1 MQLFKKFKLK
11 AAVFFLIINYSLL
24 ITNYCKAQDSSH
36 IRISLLTCAPGNDQL
51 YETFGHSALRV
62 TDSSSVTDYVFNY
75 GTFNFGD
82 PGFYLKFIRGK
93 LLYYVSVEDFK
104 DFESDYQQDDRAITE
119 QLLNFSAEEK
129 IKIEE
134 ALINNT
140 RDENKYYKYDFFF
153 DNCTTRLRDIIETN
167 KHPHPVIKPVMP
179 PGTTFRQAIYQYL
192 DKGKEYWS
200 KLGIDLLLGAKTD
213 AVMTTAQSQFLPEN
227 LMVSLDSANINH
239 QLVISK
245 TNLFSTTPNNNDNSL
260 FTPGILFS
268 SILIVIILLS
278 LSKNNFIQKFLL
290 GFDGLL
296 FFLTGLLGI
305 IMVLMWTAT
314 DHVLCANNFN
324 LLWAWPMH
332 SVMAFYIHSK
342 KRWVKKYYLATAVLS
357 SVVLLAWFF
366 LPQQMNNSL
375 IPIVLLLIYRSANS
389 YLKT

>member
-1 MQLFKKFKLK
+1 MKKLK
-11 AAVFFLIINYSLL
+11 IKIVFILFILSFFILHSVQ
-24 ITNYCKAQDSSH
+24 AQDSSH
-36 IRISLLTCAPGNDQL
+36 IRISLLTCAPGSDQL

-62 TDSSSVTDYVFNY
+62 TDRDLTDTDIVFNY
-75 GTFNFGD
+75 GTFNFD
-82 PGFYLKFIRGK
+82 DAGFYLKFIRGK
-93 LLYYVSVEDFK
+93 LLYYVSVEDFQ
-104 DFESDYQQDDRAITE
+104 DFELNYQQDNRAITE
-119 QLLNFSAEEK
+119 QLLNFSSEEK
-129 IKIEE
+129 IKIVN
-134 ALINNT
+134 ALILNSTEQN
-140 RDENKYYKYDFFF
+140 RYYKYDFFF
-153 DNCTTRLRDIIETN
+153 DNCTTRLRDIIEN
-167 KHPHPVIKPVMP
+167 SKHPHPIIKPVMP

-245 TNLFSTTPNNNDNSL
+245 ANLFSTTPNNNDNSL

-278 LSKNNFIQKFLL
+278 FSKNNFIQKFLL

-296 FFLTGLLGI
+296 FFFTGLLGI
-305 IMVLMWTAT
+305 IMILMWTAT

-342 KRWVKKYYLATAVLS
+342 KRWAKKYYLITAVFLS
-357 SVVLLAWFF
+357 IVLLAWFF

-375 IPIVLLLIYRSANS
+375 IPIILLLIYRSTNN
-389 YLKT
+389 YLKA